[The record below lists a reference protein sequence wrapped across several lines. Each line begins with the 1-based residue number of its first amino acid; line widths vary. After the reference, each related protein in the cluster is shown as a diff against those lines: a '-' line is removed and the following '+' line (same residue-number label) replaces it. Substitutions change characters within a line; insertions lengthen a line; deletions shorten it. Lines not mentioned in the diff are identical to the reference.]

1 MAQPNRLSTQ
11 FISSSANSTS
21 ESVTVASG
29 ADVCV
34 VHWGAI
40 TTGFASTILD
50 SITLGGNA
58 PISGGSS
65 QTNGF
70 GNGSVG
76 VFVFDVSSLSGSQ
89 TLAWDHNGT
98 SVMDDGAVLQA
109 TFYATVDPTSPV
121 VDIDSTTTGGVTASV
136 TLTGGT
142 SNDLV
147 VGSAVHFGEGANA
160 APTGSGQTQFTS
172 NTVFNSLDIE
182 CGEENGGAS
191 VVWSGDVDFF
201 GVAAVMLRGTTTGA
215 QDLTATLFTDP
226 DSFGASAVVPGA
238 VALTG
243 TLFTDLDSFGASA
256 VAPGAVALT
265 GTLFTDPDSFGASTV
280 APGAVVLAGTLFADP
295 DSFGASAVTLGAQNL
310 NGTLFADPDS
320 FGASAVAP
328 GAVALTGTLFAD
340 LDSFGASAVTLATA
354 VLTGTLFDD
363 PDSFGSSVVQPG
375 AVELAGILFADPD
388 SFGAASVSIGGST
401 VVVTGFSISTQLD
414 DTLVWGDI
422 LPESTPG
429 WTVIGPPPG
438 PVWTDVAPSVS
449 NSWNDVEP

>member
-34 VHWGAI
+34 VHWGALA
-40 TTGFASTILD
+40 TGFASTILD
-50 SITLGGNA
+50 SITFGGNA

-109 TFYATVDPTSPV
+109 TFYDTVDPTSPV

-182 CGEENGGAS
+182 CGEEDGGAS

-215 QDLTATLFTDP
+215 QDLTATLFVDS
-226 DSFGASAVVPGA
+226 DSFGASAVAPGA

-265 GTLFTDPDSFGASTV
+265 GTLFTDPDSFGV
-280 APGAVVLAGTLFADP
+280 
-295 DSFGASAVTLGAQNL
+295 
-310 NGTLFADPDS
+310 
-320 FGASAVAP
+320 SAVAL

-340 LDSFGASAVTLATA
+340 PDSFGASAVTLATA

-401 VVVTGFSISTQLD
+401 VVVTGFSLSIQLD
-414 DTLVWGDI
+414 AVLVWGDI